1 MILLD
6 KALKYC
12 KDVIS
17 GKEITTKEVI
27 LQCGK
32 FLNDYNKRQ
41 YDDDFKYYFDN
52 KKLKIINALI
62 MLMNYA
68 TGFFPGD
75 CILDHIE
82 GFQSLLIC
90 AIFGWRYKDN
100 PNKFRYR
107 DVILFIPRK
116 NAKTFIV
123 SLVLI
128 LLMLTEQGFSEFYSI
143 CVDRELAKETRKGM
157 AQLIAA
163 SPAIAKYF
171 IVSESEI
178 GIIKCKL
185 TKSYY
190 YPRTSKAN
198 KNNSIRP
205 ACFVSDEHGALT
217 TNDNIQAMRKGQL
230 SVLNPLQIITTTAYA
245 ETESI
250 MKEELIYDKAVL
262 NGVHDNE
269 NIFSLLYYASEKEV
283 REDIDTAIKRANPL
297 RVNENYIE
305 IKKDWETALIK
316 VNEQKEI
323 LTKNFNIFLDTDE
336 MNGYLNVDVWK
347 NHRISK
353 EEFKR
358 LIKNKDIFLGA
369 DFSRTTDLTS
379 ISIMF
384 MHEDTLYCKSHG
396 FLPEGSLDKR
406 REKIDYR
413 YNAKKGNCT
422 ICKGDVVTMQYVEDY
437 INSIEEMYDCKI
449 SKIYCDPAFKG
460 NFNQDMVKFNLVM
473 LKQTYTNLSLG
484 TKNFRDEV
492 YKNNVCYEENELL
505 DWNMLCATTSV
516 GKADD
521 EMLNKENKNKM
532 RIDLVVTLI
541 FSYIALINNIKTVS
555 MQKKMSNGFN
565 W

>member
-1 MILLD
+1 MILID
-6 KALKYC
+6 KALQYC
-12 KDVIS
+12 RDVTT
-17 GKEITTKEVI
+17 GKEITTKEVV

-41 YDDDFKYYFDN
+41 YEDDFEYYFDE

-62 MLMNYA
+62 SLMNYA
-68 TGFFPGD
+68 TGFYAGA
-75 CILDHIE
+75 CVLNYIE
-82 GFQSLLIC
+82 GFQALLIC
-90 AIFGWRYKDN
+90 AVFGWRHKNN

-107 DVILFIPRK
+107 DIILFIPRK

-123 SLVLI
+123 AMILV

-157 AQLIAA
+157 AQLIEA

-171 IVSESEI
+171 VVSDSEI
-178 GIIKCKL
+178 GIIKCTL

-217 TNDNIQAMRKGQL
+217 TNENIQAMRKGQL

-250 MKEELIYDKAVL
+250 MKEELIYDKSVL
-262 NGVHDNE
+262 NGFTTNE
-269 NIFSLLYYASEKEV
+269 NIFSLLYYATEKEV
-283 REDIDTAIKRANPL
+283 RSDVDTAIRRANPL
-297 RVNENYIE
+297 RVDENYSE
-305 IKKDWETALIK
+305 IKKDWETSQVK

-347 NHRISK
+347 QHSISK
-353 EEFKR
+353 DKFKE
-358 LIKNKDIFLGA
+358 LIKGKVVFLGA

-379 ISIMF
+379 VSIMF
-384 MHEDTLYCKSHG
+384 IHDNKIYCKSHG
-396 FLPEGSLDKR
+396 FLPENSLDKR
-406 REKIDYR
+406 REKTDYR
-413 YNAKKGNCT
+413 DQKRKGNCT

-437 INSIEEMYDCKI
+437 INSIEKIYDCKI

-460 NFNQDMVKFNLVM
+460 NFNQDMAKYNLVM
-473 LKQTYTNLSLG
+473 LKQTYSNLSLG

-492 YKNNVCYEENELL
+492 YKGNVCYEESELL
-505 DWNMLCATTSV
+505 DWNMICATTSV
-516 GKADD
+516 GKGDD

-532 RIDLVVTLI
+532 RIDLVATLI
-541 FSYIALINNIKTVS
+541 FAYIALTNNIKTINI
-555 MQKKMSNGFN
+555 QAKMTSGFN